1 MRCDEMEGEPV
12 SDTQT
17 VLVVD
22 DDPQIRKLVRVN
34 LAARGYHVREASN
47 GAEALSAFRH
57 DTFDLVVLD
66 LTMPGMGG
74 IDVCTQIREQ
84 SDVPIIV
91 LSAHNQEELKVQA
104 LDAGAD
110 DYVTKPFG
118 HDELLARMRAV
129 WRRAG
134 ADPPAAGKV
143 VIGDL
148 TVDLAA
154 RRVFVKGADIRLTRT
169 EFALL
174 AELARNLESVL
185 THDELL
191 TRVWGPEYTG
201 SSHYLHIYLGR
212 IRSKLGPGLGSVLET
227 VPGVGYVLHASPR

>member
-1 MRCDEMEGEPV
+1 MCCDETEDQNM
-12 SDTQT
+12 SDPQS
-17 VLVVD
+17 VLIVD
-22 DDPQIRKLVRVN
+22 DDPHILKLVRVN
-34 LAARGYHVREASN
+34 LEARGYRVSEASN
-47 GAEALSAFRH
+47 GADALSAFRH
-57 DTFDLVVLD
+57 DAFDLVILD
-66 LTMPGMGG
+66 LAMPGMTG
-74 IDVCTQIREQ
+74 IDVCTEIREQ

-134 ADPPAAGKV
+134 AAPPAAGKV
-143 VIGDL
+143 AVGDL

-191 TRVWGPEYTG
+191 DRVWGPEYKG
-201 SSHYLHIYLGR
+201 SNHYLHIYLGR
-212 IRSKLGPGLGSVLET
+212 IRTKLGPGLDSVLET
-227 VPGVGYVLHASPR
+227 VPGVGYVMHSSPG